1 MGIRTGA
8 QYLDSLR
15 DGRQLFVNGEIVR
28 DVTSYEPF
36 KGVLGTIAALFDA
49 QFDPRYQ
56 DVTTYQPAG
65 SAERVSRSYFPART
79 FEEMQARLRCDHL
92 RTDLTYG
99 LMGRLTDFMSA
110 WLTDCIASFE
120 FSGATR
126 SFERSKWYH
135 QYARDND
142 LVITHALIDPQ
153 SDRSKE
159 GAPDETVHIVERRP
173 DGIVVSGARLLSTL
187 APLANEVYV
196 GPFMPRRPD
205 EAHKALIFALPIAT
219 EGLKVVCRETYDAG
233 RSRFD
238 RPLSSRFDEGDAILV
253 FDNVFVPDQRL
264 IVDGDVE
271 AYNACVQNLPGY
283 FILQAVTRSAAKL
296 RFLLG
301 LACTAARAT
310 GRDKS
315 PRHQELIGELVTF
328 VNIAEGL
335 QQATAL
341 EVTARLEAQS
351 RGQPFATASGP
362 GEPAIQP
369 MVGNSSIV
377 TFFPMAARVALETV
391 RIMAGSGVI
400 TFTEADYANPEL
412 TGLLDRFVVGPNM
425 DSRARLEI
433 MKLVWDMTG
442 EQFGSRQA
450 LYERYY
456 SGDPIKN
463 LIMFA
468 NMPKR
473 QESEA
478 MIERLMATN
487 SSKIHVEM
495 AASRLETVA

>member
-8 QYLDSLR
+8 QYLESLR
-15 DGRQLFVNGEIVR
+15 DGRRLFVNGEVVK
-28 DVTSYEPF
+28 DVTTYGPF
-36 KGVLGTIAALFDA
+36 KGVLGTVASLYDA
-49 QFDPRYQ
+49 QHDPQYQ
-56 DVTTYQPAG
+56 DVMTYELPESG
-65 SAERVSRSYFPART
+65 ERVSRSYYPART
-79 FEEMQARLRCDHL
+79 SEEMQARLRCDYV

-120 FSGATR
+120 FSGAAR
-126 SFERSKWYH
+126 ALERSKWYH

-142 LVITHALIDPQ
+142 LCITHALIDPQ
-153 SDRSKE
+153 TDRSKE
-159 GAPDETVHIVERRP
+159 GAPDETVHIVERRQ
-173 DGIVVSGARLLSTL
+173 GGAVVSGARLLSTL

-205 EAHKALIFALPIAT
+205 EADKALIFALPIAT
-219 EGLKVVCRETYDAG
+219 EGLKVICRESYDAG
-233 RSRFD
+233 RSGFD

-253 FDNVFVPDQRL
+253 FDNVFVPDERL

-271 AYNACVQNLPGY
+271 AYNAVVRNLPGY
-283 FILQAVTRSAAKL
+283 FIMQAVTRSAAKL

-315 PRHQELIGELVTF
+315 PRYQELIGEVVTL

-335 QQATAL
+335 QQATAI
-341 EVTARLEAQS
+341 EVQARLEAQS
-351 RGQPFATASGP
+351 RGQPLAMGQL

-369 MVGNSSIV
+369 LVGNSSVV
-377 TFFPMAARVALETV
+377 TFFPMAARVALEAV
-391 RIMAGSGVI
+391 RIMAGSGAL
-400 TFTEADYANPEL
+400 TFTEADYHNPEL
-412 TGLLDRFVVGPNM
+412 TGLLDRFVIGANM
-425 DSRARLEI
+425 DSRTRLEI

-463 LIMFA
+463 HIMFA
-468 NMPKR
+468 SMPKR
-473 QESEA
+473 QEAEA
-478 MIERLMATN
+478 MIARLLTPSAQ
-487 SSKIHVEM
+487 
-495 AASRLETVA
+495 